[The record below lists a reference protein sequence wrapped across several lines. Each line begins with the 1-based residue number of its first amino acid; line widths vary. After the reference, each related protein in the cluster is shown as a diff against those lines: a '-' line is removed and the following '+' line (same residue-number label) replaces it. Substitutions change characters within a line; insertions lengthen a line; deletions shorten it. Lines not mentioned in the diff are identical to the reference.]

1 MFVFQW
7 DQEDWKQPMA
17 VMAYALIG
25 IAGSVYVLL
34 NTGDMKAF
42 LGGLADVGGAL
53 FLFALVTE
61 GVILNMVMA
70 LGKIREAREKGRE
83 EGRREGLAEAHA
95 ERRWERL
102 AQALADGLVVG
113 RTEGLAE
120 ERAAMIRAL
129 RVVGISE
136 ADIRRVEVLRD
147 GRGNGAER
155 G

>member
-34 NTGDMKAF
+34 NTGDMIAF

-70 LGKIREAREKGRE
+70 LGKLREARDKAR
-83 EGRREGLAEAHA
+83 
-95 ERRWERL
+95 
-102 AQALADGLVVG
+102 
-113 RTEGLAE
+113 AE

-129 RVVGISE
+129 LEAGVPE
-136 ADIRRVEVLRD
+136 ADIRRAEVLREA
-147 GRGNGAER
+147 RGNGAER

>member
-34 NTGDMKAF
+34 NTGDAIAF

-53 FLFALVTE
+53 FLLALVTE
-61 GVILNMVMA
+61 GVVLNMVMA
-70 LGKIREAREKGRE
+70 LGKIREARERGRAEGHAEGRE
-83 EGRREGLAEAHA
+83 EGLVEGRAKGLVEGREEGLVE
-95 ERRWERL
+95 
-102 AQALADGLVVG
+102 G
-113 RTEGLAE
+113 REK

-129 RVVGISE
+129 REAGVAE
-136 ADIRRVEVLRD
+136 ADIERVEIR
-147 GRGNGAER
+147 REAWGNGAER

>member
-34 NTGDMKAF
+34 NTGDPIAF

-53 FLFALVTE
+53 FLLALVTE
-61 GVILNMVMA
+61 GVIWNMVMA
-70 LGKIREAREKGRE
+70 LGKMREARDSARAEGHAAGRE
-83 EGRREGLAEAHA
+83 EGRAEGFE
-95 ERRWERL
+95 
-102 AQALADGLVVG
+102 
-113 RTEGLAE
+113 EG
-120 ERAAMIRAL
+120 RAAMIRAL
-129 RVVGISE
+129 REAGIPE
-136 ADIRRVEVLRD
+136 DDIRRAGVLREA
-147 GRGNGAER
+147 RGNGAEW

>member
-1 MFVFQW
+1 MFFFQW

-34 NTGDMKAF
+34 NTGDMIAF

-53 FLFALVTE
+53 FLLALVME
-61 GVILNMVMA
+61 GVTWNMVMA
-70 LGKIREAREKGRE
+70 LGKLREARDRGR
-83 EGRREGLAEAHA
+83 
-95 ERRWERL
+95 
-102 AQALADGLVVG
+102 
-113 RTEGLAE
+113 AE

-129 RVVGISE
+129 RAAGIPE
-136 ADIRRVEVLRD
+136 ADIRRVEVERD
-147 GRGNGAER
+147 AQGNGTER